1 MVRIT
6 NGFVE
11 VEVTNGAY
19 ENIFKGMGYTIVG
32 GVQKASEKL
41 EDEGSVNISDDEKFA
56 SELSE
61 KPISEWSKNE
71 VKKFAEIKG
80 IDISRT
86 RSVGEAKEIIKN
98 FMNA

>member
-19 ENIFKGMGYTIVG
+19 ENIFKGMGYTIAG
-32 GVQKASEKL
+32 GVQKASERL
-41 EDEGSVNISDDEKFA
+41 EDEGNVNISDDEKFV

-80 IDISRT
+80 IDISKT

>member
-61 KPISEWSKNE
+61 KPISEWLKNE
-71 VKKFAEIKG
+71 VKRFAEIKG

>member
-32 GVQKASEKL
+32 GAQKASEKL
-41 EDEGSVNISDDEKFA
+41 EDEGKVNISDDEKFA

-71 VKKFAEIKG
+71 VKRFAEIKG
-80 IDISRT
+80 IDISKT

>member
-11 VEVTNGAY
+11 VEVTSGAY
-19 ENIFKGMGYTIVG
+19 ENIFKGMGYTIVEG
-32 GVQKASEKL
+32 AKEASGAINNEANVNTS
-41 EDEGSVNISDDEKFA
+41 EDDKFV

-80 IDISRT
+80 IDISKT

>member
-1 MVRIT
+1 MVKIT

-41 EDEGSVNISDDEKFA
+41 EDEGNVNTSEDEKFA

-71 VKKFAEIKG
+71 VKRFAEIKG
-80 IDISRT
+80 IDISKT